1 MTDFNNKYI
10 KHCQLETI
18 QNKINELYDLLDE
31 YMKGATEEEKQA
43 IPLYKDCKG
52 NKGLA
57 SLLWNFNLVY
67 SDWID
72 REDFQYE
79 YDVEPKNIDDVIN
92 KLNDELNLFDDSAM
106 CAIAEIINEVETENE

>member
-18 QNKINELYDLLDE
+18 KQRINELYDLLDE
-31 YMKGATEEEKQA
+31 YIKGATEEEKQA

-52 NKGLA
+52 NKGLT

-72 REDFQYE
+72 RETFQNNYN
-79 YDVEPKNIDDVIN
+79 VKPKNIDDVIN
-92 KLNDELNLFDDSAM
+92 KLNDVLILFDDSTM
-106 CAIAEIINEVETENE
+106 CVIEDVIKEVEEENE